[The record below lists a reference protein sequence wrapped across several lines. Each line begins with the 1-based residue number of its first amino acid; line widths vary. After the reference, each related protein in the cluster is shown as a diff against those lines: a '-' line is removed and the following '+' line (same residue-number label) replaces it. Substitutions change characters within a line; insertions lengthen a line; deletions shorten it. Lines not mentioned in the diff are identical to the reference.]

1 MAPTFPFNFMLIFS
15 FLSAL
20 LITGFILRAKIG
32 FIQKYLFPSSLIG
45 GIIGFIIVNALKM
58 DTKIFET
65 FAYHFFNLSFI
76 SIGLT
81 PTPPEEKLEKHES
94 RDSFLGALWMALFEG
109 AIFPLQAA
117 VGGIFVLIFVILGM
131 KLHPA
136 FGFLLPLGFE
146 EGPGQALSFGK
157 VWEKLGFE
165 NAAMVG
171 ITYAILGFVVAI
183 VVGIPLVNWGLRK
196 KLKSTDEHKLPE
208 EFIKGFYPPDRT
220 ENITLRQTTHPAN
233 IESLA
238 FQLGMVGLAYGI
250 TYYITYWI
258 AALIGGNMGKLA
270 WGFFF
275 LFGMVIAMGIRSI
288 LTLFK
293 VDYLLSVPLQR
304 RITGFSVDYL
314 IVATGAAIQLEI
326 IGHYIVPI
334 LIISTFGAIVTL
346 WLAVYLG
353 RRLHS
358 YNIERMAAI
367 FGTVTGT
374 VSTGILLLRIVDP
387 EFKTPVIKE
396 IGFMNVF
403 AVPIIFVLT
412 MMVNVLPF
420 KYHLGTLTV
429 TLIFLGVTVTV
440 IALMKIIGLIKEP
453 KF

>member
-1 MAPTFPFNFMLIFS
+1 MKPTFDFDFMLIFS
-15 FLSAL
+15 FLSAML
-20 LITGFILRAKIG
+20 LVGFLIRAKVG
-32 FIQKYLFPSSLIG
+32 FIQRYLFPSSLIG
-45 GIIGFIIVNALKM
+45 GIIAFLIVNVLKM

-81 PTPPEEKLEKHES
+81 PTPPEEKLEAHES
-94 RDSFLGALWMALFEG
+94 KDSFKGALWMALFEG

-117 VGGIFVLIFVILGM
+117 VGGIIVIIFVILGI

-157 VWEKLGFE
+157 VWENYGFH

-171 ITYAILGFVVAI
+171 ITYAILGFVAAI
-183 VVGIPLVNWGLRK
+183 VVGIPLVNWGIRK
-196 KLKSTDEHKLPE
+196 KLTAVGDGDLPE
-208 EFIKGFYPPDRT
+208 EFVKGYYPPDREVDIT
-220 ENITLRQTTHPAN
+220 ERLTTHPAN

-238 FQLGMVGLAYGI
+238 FQLTMVGLVYGI
-250 TYYITYWI
+250 TYFIMSFLSN
-258 AALIGGNMGKLA
+258 LIGGNEGKLA

-275 LFGMVIAMGIRSI
+275 LFGMVIAMGIKS
-288 LTLFK
+288 LLGFFK

-314 IVATGAAIQLEI
+314 IVSTGAAIQLAI
-326 IGHYIVPI
+326 IGKYIVPI
-334 LIISTFGAIVTL
+334 LIIAAAGAAVTL
-346 WLAVYLG
+346 WMALFLG

-396 IGFMNVF
+396 IGFMNIF

-412 MMVNVLPF
+412 MLINLAPF
-420 KYHLGTLTV
+420 SWKIGTLGV
-429 TLIFLGVTVTV
+429 VLIFLGISVFFL
-440 IALMKIIGLIKEP
+440 ALMKIFGLIQKP
-453 KF
+453 RF

>member
-1 MAPTFPFNFMLIFS
+1 MKPTFDFNFMLIFS
-15 FLSAL
+15 FLSAML
-20 LITGFILRAKIG
+20 LVGFLIRAKVG
-32 FIQKYLFPSSLIG
+32 FIQRYLFPSSLLG
-45 GIIGFIIVNALKM
+45 GIIAFVIVNVFKI

-81 PTPPEEKLEKHES
+81 PTPPEEKLEASES
-94 RDSFLGALWMALFEG
+94 KDSFLGSLWMALFEG

-117 VGGIFVLIFVILGM
+117 IGGVIVLIFLIIGVH
-131 KLHPA
+131 LHPA
-136 FGFLLPLGFE
+136 FGFLLPLGYE

-157 VWEKLGFE
+157 VWENYGFH

-171 ITYAILGFVVAI
+171 ITYAILGFVAAI
-183 VVGIPLVNWGLRK
+183 VVGIPLVNWGIRK
-196 KLKSTDEHKLPE
+196 RLTAASDGELPE
-208 EFIKGFYPPDRT
+208 EFVKGFYPPDREVDIT
-220 ENITLRQTTHPAN
+220 ERQTTHPAN

-238 FQLGMVGLAYGI
+238 FQLAMVGLVYGI
-250 TYYITYWI
+250 TYYVMGFI
-258 AALIGGNMGKLA
+258 ANLIGGNEGKLA

-275 LFGMVIAMGIRSI
+275 LFGMVIAMGIRS
-288 LTLFK
+288 LLSLFK

-314 IVATGAAIQLEI
+314 IVSTGAAIELQV
-326 IGHYIVPI
+326 IGKYIVPI
-334 LIISTFGAIVTL
+334 LIIAVVGAVVTL
-346 WLAVYLG
+346 WLTLFLG

-396 IGFMNVF
+396 IGFMNIF

-412 MMVNVLPF
+412 MLVNLAPF
-420 KYHLGTLTV
+420 SWKMTTLE
-429 TLIFLGVTVTV
+429 VTVMFFV
-440 IALMKIIGLIKEP
+440 ISAVAVGLMKLFGLIQKP